1 MALNNTYGARPVQQE
16 AAVGAGLQILLLAL
30 LGSAIGMGPAGW
42 LTGLV
47 FAVAGWAVLSRAV
60 HRSGLASF
68 GPANRVTLGRAT
80 LVGAVTALV
89 VDSFH
94 DAPPVT
100 LLVALTALAL
110 LLDGVDGKVARRT
123 GTTSALGARFD
134 MEVDAFLILVLSV
147 YVSLQLG
154 PWVLLI
160 GAMRYA
166 FVAAARV
173 RPWLNA
179 PLPPST
185 ARKAVAA
192 TQGVFLLL
200 AASELLPGAVNAAV
214 VAVALA
220 LLVWSFG
227 RDVRWLWRRSR
238 VTGVTRMT
246 PVTRAD
252 AEAGQPGAA
261 VAQVV
266 SAGPGA
272 AVAEEVSP
280 TPVTAMAQE
289 VPAAP
294 ETAAALR
301 KSTATVTPLARAE
314 AAVAMAQV
322 QSARPVTARAQ
333 VQSAGPVTAR
343 AQVVRPARP
352 AAATA
357 RVVPVDP
364 VEPVEPVAASDH
376 LVVVHSAP

>member
-1 MALNNTYGARPVQQE
+1 VALNNTYGARPVQQE

-30 LGSAIGMGPAGW
+30 LGSAIGMGPAGR
-42 LTGLV
+42 LTGLL

-60 HRSGLASF
+60 HRSDLASF

-89 VDSFH
+89 ADSFRG
-94 DAPPVT
+94 APPVP
-100 LLVALTALAL
+100 LLVGLTAVAL
-110 LLDGVDGKVARRT
+110 VLDGVDGKVARRT
-123 GTTSALGARFD
+123 GTSSALGARFD

-147 YVSLQLG
+147 YVSLELG

-173 RPWLNA
+173 QPWLNA

-192 TQGVFLLL
+192 IQGVFLLI
-200 AASELLPGAVNAAV
+200 AASGLLPGAVDAGV

-238 VTGVTRMT
+238 VVRRDARVGAPAAGVAQGA
-246 PVTRAD
+246 RAD
-252 AEAGQPGAA
+252 SVAGVAQGARADSVAGVAQGAWADSVAGVAPTGSVTVMAQAASAGSAAA
-261 VAQVV
+261 VAEGV
-266 SAGPGA
+266 SAGP
-272 AVAEEVSP
+272 V
-280 TPVTAMAQE
+280 
-289 VPAAP
+289 AAP
-294 ETAAALR
+294 AQR
-301 KSTATVTPLARAE
+301 KSTATVTQLAGAE
-314 AAVAMAQV
+314 SVAAMAQV
-322 QSARPVTARAQ
+322 QSAGQVTAMAL
-333 VQSAGPVTAR
+333 
-343 AQVVRPARP
+343 
-352 AAATA
+352 
-357 RVVPVDP
+357 
-364 VEPVEPVAASDH
+364 ASDHH